1 MLDRP
6 PSQTTI
12 GTHGVLHRRSLLLLA
27 AVLLAACSST
37 HAGTRSAMTTG
48 SSTSSSTA
56 PKATTSTGVVI
67 TEHLA
72 LVDPSRSV
80 ISGGIERSSQRS
92 LPTTVVRPAEP
103 GRYPLVLVLP
113 GYDVG
118 PETYARIMTWLARHN
133 VVVAAP
139 SFPLADPAQRLGLDR
154 ADLPNEA
161 TDVSYVLG
169 QLEAGPEARHIDPS
183 NVAVLGHS
191 DGADVALELGYD
203 PTLHD
208 PRIRS
213 IIAVAPDP
221 VAGALIS
228 GGPTLL
234 LIHGSADEIVDP
246 AASARVFAAVSAQR
260 FSVTLLGADH
270 ASDII
275 GPSQWTRSFDRAVLA
290 ITQRRAA
297 EPPSNRG
304 DLGCWP
310 LGVEGAVALD
320 LLRGESSASQDLAQ
334 VHHMLLGELAV
345 ARAPQE
351 RCLLADGHLKRSV
364 RGFPGLAQ
372 LGEQ

>member
-118 PETYARIMTWLARHN
+118 PEAYARIMTWLARHN

-290 ITQRRAA
+290 FISATLGDRGTASLSDVLRNLPATEVTSAA
-297 EPPSNRG
+297 GP
-304 DLGCWP
+304 
-310 LGVEGAVALD
+310 
-320 LLRGESSASQDLAQ
+320 
-334 VHHMLLGELAV
+334 
-345 ARAPQE
+345 
-351 RCLLADGHLKRSV
+351 
-364 RGFPGLAQ
+364 
-372 LGEQ
+372 